1 MQIQISWLRKKPT
14 DLDLHCSKR
23 QGVSGF
29 STTRLNK
36 FVADNIL
43 KLLLL
48 FFKNKARHF
57 MQDDSEKSEILFSY
71 LVHKY

>member
-1 MQIQISWLRKKPT
+1 M
-14 DLDLHCSKR
+14 
-23 QGVSGF
+23 SGF

-48 FFKNKARHF
+48 FFRENKARHF
-57 MQDDSEKSEILFSY
+57 MQDDSEKNDILFSY